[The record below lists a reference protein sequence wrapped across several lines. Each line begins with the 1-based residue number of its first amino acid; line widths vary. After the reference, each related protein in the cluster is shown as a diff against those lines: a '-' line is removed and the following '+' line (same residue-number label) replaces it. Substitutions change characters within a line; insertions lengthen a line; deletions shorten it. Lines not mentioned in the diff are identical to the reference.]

1 MRTNLAFMLGK
12 DKKVIMFTSANPG
25 SGKTFISANLSVSLA
40 IQGKKVVAVDLD
52 MRKSSLSKYINR
64 PKPGVANYLSG
75 QYDNIEDIV
84 YKDSLCKGLDV
95 IPVGTTPPNPAE
107 LLDSDRLAALFNEL
121 REKYDYIVVDCPPI
135 EIVTDP
141 TIITKHV
148 DMTLFV
154 IRANLMQRE
163 LVPEIDKLYTN
174 KQLTNMAVVLNGT
187 SDTFNYGYSKYGYHY
202 GYRYGYRR
210 YGYGS
215 YGYGYG
221 NDDSKS

>member
-1 MRTNLAFMLGK
+1 M
-12 DKKVIMFTSANPG
+12 
-25 SGKTFISANLSVSLA
+25 
-40 IQGKKVVAVDLD
+40 
-52 MRKSSLSKYINR
+52 
-64 PKPGVANYLSG
+64 
-75 QYDNIEDIV
+75 
-84 YKDSLCKGLDV
+84 
-95 IPVGTTPPNPAE
+95 
-107 LLDSDRLAALFNEL
+107 FNEL

-221 NDDSKS
+221 YGKDDSKS

>member
-1 MRTNLAFMLGK
+1 
-12 DKKVIMFTSANPG
+12 
-25 SGKTFISANLSVSLA
+25 
-40 IQGKKVVAVDLD
+40 
-52 MRKSSLSKYINR
+52 
-64 PKPGVANYLSG
+64 VANYLSG
-75 QYDNIEDIV
+75 QYDNIEDVV

-121 REKYDYIVVDCPPI
+121 REKYDYVVVDCPPI